1 MQAVS
6 QHAPLEGRMGA
17 GHVEHGGPQFV
28 GVHAVDHGLMEIN
41 LLVDGSSNDYRNP
54 IKSCRCTMVENT
66 ATQLHGILTA
76 SIKLEEIYKARHK
89 AVRKH
94 VDPCVIEYH

>member
-28 GVHAVDHGLMEIN
+28 GVHAVDYGLMEIN
-41 LLVDGSSNDYRNP
+41 LLVDVRF
-54 IKSCRCTMVENT
+54 VE
-66 ATQLHGILTA
+66 
-76 SIKLEEIYKARHK
+76 
-89 AVRKH
+89 
-94 VDPCVIEYH
+94 